1 MLILASTSLT
11 AINGVPG
18 SGGAVDRYLAPVGVT
33 KSAVCAPFFV
43 SRGDAPAR
51 RLFGVVAPFA
61 LTQPIGGTGRPATV
75 ARCGVIVMPNRRI
88 TVRGATGAVSQA
100 DESGQ
105 TLREQPRSRLHR
117 HQRSAL
123 GVPIQPPQ
131 RRQRRLSATAPR
143 TRC

>member
-1 MLILASTSLT
+1 MLILTSTSLT

-18 SGGAVDRYLAPVGVT
+18 TGGRDEVRCVRTV
-33 KSAVCAPFFV
+33 FV

-61 LTQPIGGTGRPATV
+61 LTQPIGGTGRPAAV